1 MKKVKTEDRPLSASE
16 RKLAPEVEI
25 LMKLAQMDEQQL
37 SYMMGV
43 ANTLLLTEFMRKK
56 TA

>member
-1 MKKVKTEDRPLSASE
+1 MKKVKTEDRPLTASE